1 MRLTILLV
9 FNFILQYLGRD
20 AMFDVFVD
28 KIVSNNS
35 REIKVIYLYRYL
47 SWIFTSIFYLFDN
60 QTEYFFLK
68 IGVIIILFI
77 TSKIVTNL
85 YTRYSNNSKAIKS
98 LVLTE
103 TAGISLLL
111 IPTGGLDS
119 PFIWYA
125 MNPVLVSASFLTG
138 LFCWFDLIFYLA
150 VSTSISY
157 FVFNTEN
164 NTAIKIISANSHL
177 ILIFILM
184 TLGLQLLLKLAHE
197 LNNERN
203 NLREINYQLAKAN
216 EKIKESMEHIMSL
229 YQAVEMFSVQ
239 DSKEKLMNTII
250 YYAKELTKSKSSF
263 FKQIDLNNSNKII
276 TCGDISPDIHLL
288 IENELSSIPEMK
300 ETDKNIVH
308 IRIQNRMFAI
318 SIVQS
323 ASRLFGILGVE
334 MEESQEND
342 YLYKKLFSFLT
353 ELSTVILERL
363 YLEEIAQKLAVT
375 EEQNRIA
382 NEMHDSVSQRLFSIS
397 CAIHTLVAK
406 HSKLSDIELR
416 DQLIRIMETS
426 NMAMKE
432 LRSTIYKLS
441 SKKQGRRAFQSD
453 IKDYLDSIA
462 KLNNI
467 DVSFKC
473 SGDEDLL
480 TGTLKKAIY
489 RIIAESTGNSV
500 RHGKCSE
507 INIELNMRNIC
518 TELIIKDNGKGFIV
532 EDAIKRNGLGIDNM
546 KRLVNSFNGSLDIDS
561 ELEKGT
567 CIRINIP
574 NEKILTL
581 DEGGLVV

>member
-1 MRLTILLV
+1 M
-9 FNFILQYLGRD
+9 LG
-20 AMFDVFVD
+20 VIVN
-28 KIVSNNS
+28 KIAGNNS

-47 SWIFTSIFYLFDN
+47 SWVFTSIFYLFDSR
-60 QTEYFFLK
+60 TKYLLFK

-77 TSKIVTNL
+77 TSKIVTDL
-85 YTRYSNNSKAIKS
+85 YARYSNNSKAVKS

-138 LFCWFDLIFYLA
+138 LFCWFNLVFYLA

-157 FVFNTEN
+157 FIFNAEK
-164 NTAIKIISANSHL
+164 NTAIKILSVNSHL

-184 TLGLQLLLKLAHE
+184 TLGLQLLSRLAHE

-203 NLREINYQLAKAN
+203 NLRERNYQLAEAN

-229 YQAVEMFSVQ
+229 YQAVEMFSAQ
-239 DSKEKLMNTII
+239 DSREKLMNTII
-250 YYAKELTKSKSSF
+250 YYAKELTKSRSLF
-263 FKQIDLNNSNKII
+263 FKQSGLNNSNRII

-288 IENELSSIPEMK
+288 IERELSNIPEMK
-300 ETDKNIVH
+300 ELDKNIVH
-308 IRIQNRMFAI
+308 IRIQNRIFAV
-318 SIVQS
+318 SVVKS

-334 MEESQEND
+334 MDEFQEND

-353 ELSTVILERL
+353 ELSAVILERL

-406 HSKLSDIELR
+406 HSKLSDTELR
-416 DQLIRIMETS
+416 DQLIRIMENS

-441 SKKQGRRAFQSD
+441 SKKQGRRPFLSD

-462 KLNNI
+462 KLNNV

-480 TGTLKKAIY
+480 TGAVKKAIY

-500 RHGKCSE
+500 KHGKCSE
-507 INIELNMRNIC
+507 INIELNVKNTC

-532 EDAIKRNGLGIDNM
+532 EDAGKRNGLGINNI
-546 KRLVNSFNGSLDIDS
+546 KRLVNSFNGSLNIDS
-561 ELEKGT
+561 APEKGT

-574 NEKILTL
+574 NGNLVTL